1 VKGLKGIKAI
11 KVGVLCIHRY
21 RVDPVGLLVDG
32 RIIPE
37 KPVTQTVSFLAF
49 SASDPTSIFKLF

>member
-1 VKGLKGIKAI
+1 MKGLKGIKAI
-11 KVGVLCIHRY
+11 KVGVLYIHRY

-37 KPVTQTVSFLAF
+37 KPVTQTVSFF
-49 SASDPTSIFKLF
+49 SL